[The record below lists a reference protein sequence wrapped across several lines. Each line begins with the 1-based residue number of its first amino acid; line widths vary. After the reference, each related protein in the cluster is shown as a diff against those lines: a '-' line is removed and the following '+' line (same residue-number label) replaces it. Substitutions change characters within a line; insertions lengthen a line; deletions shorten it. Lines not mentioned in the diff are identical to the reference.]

1 MVYLAVKGKGAQH
14 SLLPYIVHPRD
25 DSDLV
30 ARMNDV
36 AKTGP
41 YRGVGHA

>member
-25 DSDLV
+25 EIRIV

-36 AKTGP
+36 AKTG
-41 YRGVGHA
+41 VA